1 MSLFLCFFHVARH
14 TFATIMLTKGVT
26 LESVSKMLGHTNIQ
40 TTQIYA
46 KILNSK
52 ITTEVNMVKQ
62 NLNDLNKFYSQ
73 RDILLMVE

>member
-1 MSLFLCFFHVARH
+1 MHS
-14 TFATIMLTKGVT
+14 
-26 LESVSKMLGHTNIQ
+26 GHTDIQ

>member
-1 MSLFLCFFHVARH
+1 
-14 TFATIMLTKGVT
+14 MLTKGVT